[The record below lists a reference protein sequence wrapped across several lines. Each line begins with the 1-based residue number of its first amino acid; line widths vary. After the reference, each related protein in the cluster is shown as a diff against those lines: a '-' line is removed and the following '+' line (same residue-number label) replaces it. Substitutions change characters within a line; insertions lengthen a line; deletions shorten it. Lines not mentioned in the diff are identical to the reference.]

1 VTADLRLGP
10 WRVEPGLNRISCS
23 GSSLRLEPKVMEVL
37 VCLAHHAGETLSK
50 EHLLQAVWAGTFVS
64 DDVLT
69 RSVSELRRVLEDDP
83 KEPKYI
89 QTVPKRGYRMVAPVE
104 VINDGSTPDS
114 VAVVNSGQTQKAV
127 AIAPYR
133 WMRSLAVAGV
143 TVLLLALLA
152 AFNPGNV
159 RARFWAAGSDP
170 QIRSL
175 AVLPLKNLSGDPSQE
190 YFADGMTDELITYLS
205 QNHDLRVIS
214 YTSSLVY
221 KSSKEPAPEIARK
234 LGVDALVEGS
244 VQRVGGRVRVN
255 AQLIYAPRDAHLWA
269 QSYSRDLQEA
279 LTLQSELAANISAQ
293 VNAKLTAAQQA
304 HLQAAHP
311 VNLKALE
318 AYLQGNAHL
327 ARVGNRA
334 ASEEGLKAIVD
345 FREAIREDPTFAA
358 AYLKICQVYDDP
370 AVLFSKAERW
380 PAEREAAEKAISL
393 DPNLAGAHVALGWVR
408 MDYDRDLSAASAEF
422 QRAIELDP
430 NSVTAHDAMGDYLE
444 ITNRLQQ
451 GRREHELAQRL
462 DPGGDHLTP
471 SLFRNREYDR
481 GIEFLKKRI
490 ETRSADG
497 GAHYA
502 LSNLYAQKGMQP
514 EYVSEFQKTAQSY
527 GYPDAAVS
535 VGHAFATVG
544 YLAAQREVARQM
556 ELYYRKGELDRPVQI
571 AVAYARLG
579 DKGQS
584 LRWLEQAYKGYDQ
597 DLMGIFPEPEF
608 DFLHS
613 DSRFKDLMRRL
624 GLPTL

>member
-1 VTADLRLGP
+1 VTADFRLGP

-37 VCLAHHAGETLSK
+37 VCLAHDAGETLSK

-114 VAVVNSGQTQKAV
+114 VAVVNSGQTRKAL
-127 AIAPYR
+127 AIGPFR
-133 WMRSLAVAGV
+133 WMRPLAVASV

-214 YTSSLVY
+214 YTSALAY

-244 VQRVGGRVRVN
+244 VQLDGGRVRVN
-255 AQLIYAPRDAHLWA
+255 AQLIYAPHDTHLWA
-269 QSYSRDLQEA
+269 QSYSRDLQDA
-279 LTLQSELAANISAQ
+279 FSLQSELAADIAAR
-293 VNAKLTAAQQA
+293 VNAKLTPAQQA
-304 HLQAAHP
+304 RLQAARP

-327 ARVGNRA
+327 AKVGSRTSIDEA
-334 ASEEGLKAIVD
+334 LKAIAN
-345 FREAIREDPTFAA
+345 FRDAIREDPTFAA
-358 AYLKICQVYDDP
+358 AYLKICQVYDDQ

-380 PAEREAAEKAISL
+380 PAEKEAAEKAISL

-451 GRREHELAQRL
+451 GRGEHELAQRL

-471 SLFRNREYDR
+471 SLFRNRDYDR

-490 ETRSADG
+490 ETQSADG

-535 VGHAFATVG
+535 VGRAFATVG
-544 YLAAQREVARQM
+544 YRAAQREVARQM

-571 AVAYARLG
+571 AVAYARLR
-579 DKGQS
+579 DKDQS
-584 LRWLEQAYKGYDQ
+584 LRWLEQAYKDYDQ

-613 DSRFKDLMRRL
+613 DSRFKNLMRRL